1 MKYKELFTPDKGIFA
16 TIFKPNYPEQY
27 RVIFGQTIPQV
38 YDVLAVLQCGNKTLV
53 EAVTPDTYN
62 EIVTAVIAVN
72 VDNWVKA
79 ANAMLAEYNA
89 LQPVKREVTR
99 QTNGKDNETAND
111 STTDS
116 RKAFNDTDF
125 SPDSKGTAETEKT
138 RVTEQTTVE
147 SVTGIGEA
155 KETTDILRKEFAFRL
170 DKWRESIIFAVV
182 NEITIS
188 IYE

>member
-27 RVIFGQTIPQV
+27 GVIFGQTIPQV

-62 EIVTAVIAVN
+62 EIVSAVIAVN

-79 ANAMLAEYNA
+79 ANAMLTEYNA

-125 SPDSKGTAETEKT
+125 SPDSKGTSETEKT

-188 IYE
+188 IYD